1 MDKSKAFNKEL
12 RKYVKDVEKNNGDFI
27 SYVLDANSLD
37 KEHIMLV
44 EGKKFFE
51 EAYNLSK
58 NELSPLE
65 KVDLIDYWEMVE
77 NGRTNKKRRNILRR
91 P

>member
-1 MDKSKAFNKEL
+1 MDKNKALNKKL

-51 EAYNLSK
+51 EACNLSK

>member
-44 EGKKFFE
+44 EGEKFFE
-51 EAYNLSK
+51 EVYNLSK
-58 NELSPLE
+58 KELSPLE

-91 P
+91 S

>member
-44 EGKKFFE
+44 EGKKFLKRLTIFQ
-51 EAYNLSK
+51 
-58 NELSPLE
+58 
-65 KVDLIDYWEMVE
+65 
-77 NGRTNKKRRNILRR
+77 RTNFRH
-91 P
+91 